1 MMAISRRTALLTG
14 GIVLFWAVMTV
25 LLVHREAHRR
35 PATDRDVPAALEAS
49 ESWLGLYLAGGPR
62 IGFVHLVRRPERR
75 QDRPGV
81 TLQATA
87 EMRAR
92 LFEVPA
98 RVRLAGT
105 LWRALEEPRAEIDA
119 RVSSEGHDVRLT
131 GRIENG
137 ELRAS
142 LRSGGEVVPV
152 RVPVAADLLAG
163 DPTLLELRLPDLAPG
178 EEATVRGLDPLTL
191 RPTVVR
197 VRREGDDT
205 VTLGGTPTPVR
216 RLAVEAGG
224 TRLTAWADRDGEIV
238 AAATPWGLE
247 LRRISRQEALTEGA
261 AAELAAAAAVVP
273 TGARPRRGARR
284 MVVRP
289 GGLEAGDA
297 LPADDTQVA
306 LPSGAIVI
314 AAPDPAALPGS
325 ARMSADDLAPFLAA
339 DPLVQSDHPRVRA
352 LAAEITGGERD
363 LWRRALAVHRWVE
376 RNIAKRPVL
385 GLPSALDV
393 LARREGDCNEH
404 TVLFAALARAAGVPT
419 RLAIGVVWSDEL
431 EGFAYHAWPE
441 VWVGRWVWIDP
452 TLGQPV
458 ADATHVK
465 LLSGGIES
473 WPRVLAY
480 LGRLRLEVLE
490 VE

>member
-14 GIVLFWAVMTV
+14 GIVLFWAVMTG
-25 LLVHREAHRR
+25 LLVHRELRRR
-35 PATDRDVPAALEAS
+35 PAADPAVPAALETS
-49 ESWLGLYLAGGPR
+49 ESWLGLYLGDGQR

-75 QDRPGV
+75 QERAGV
-81 TLQATA
+81 ALQATA
-87 EMRAR
+87 ELRAR
-92 LFEVPA
+92 LFEAPA
-98 RVRLAGT
+98 RVRLTGT
-105 LWRALEEPRAEIDA
+105 LWRALEQARGEIDA

-137 ELRAS
+137 ELRAM
-142 LRSGGEVVPV
+142 LRSGGEMVPV
-152 RVPVAADLLAG
+152 RVPVAADLLG
-163 DPTLLELRLPDLAPG
+163 TDPTLLELRLPDLAPG

-205 VTLGGTPTPVR
+205 IALAGTPTPVR

-224 TRLTAWADRDGEIV
+224 TRLTAWVDRDGEIV
-238 AAATPWGLE
+238 GAATPWGLE

-261 AAELAAAAAVVP
+261 AAELAAAVAVVP
-273 TGARPRRGARR
+273 SGARPRRGARR

-289 GGLEAGDA
+289 GGLDAGDA
-297 LPADDTQVA
+297 LPTDDTQVA
-306 LPSGAIVI
+306 LASGEIAIT
-314 AAPDPAALPGS
+314 APEPGGLPGRGR
-325 ARMSADDLAPFLAA
+325 AADAALAPFLAA
-339 DPLVQSDHPRVRA
+339 DPLVQSDHPRVRS
-352 LAAEITGGERD
+352 LAAEITGSERD
-363 LWRRALAVHRWVE
+363 PWRRALAVHRWVE
-376 RNIAKRPVL
+376 RNIHKRPVL

-419 RLAIGVVWSDEL
+419 SLAIGVVWSDEL

-441 VWVGRWVWIDP
+441 VWVGRWVWMDP

-473 WPRVLAY
+473 WPRVLAF
-480 LGRLRLEVLE
+480 LGRLQLEVVE

>member
-1 MMAISRRTALLTG
+1 M
-14 GIVLFWAVMTV
+14 LFWAVMTG
-25 LLVHREAHRR
+25 LLLHREAHRR
-35 PATDRDVPAALEAS
+35 PAADPSVPAALEAR
-49 ESWLGLYLAGGPR
+49 ESWLGLYLGDGQR

-75 QDRPGV
+75 QDRAGISI
-81 TLQATA
+81 QATA
-87 EMRAR
+87 EVRAR
-92 LFEVPA
+92 LFETAA
-98 RVRLAGT
+98 RVRMSGT
-105 LWRALEEPRAEIDA
+105 LWRALEEPRAEVDA

-131 GRIENG
+131 GRIEQG
-137 ELRAS
+137 ELRAT

-152 RVPVAADLLAG
+152 RVPIATDLLDS
-163 DPTLLELRLPDLAPG
+163 DPTLLELRLPDLAAG
-178 EEATVRGLDPLTL
+178 QETSMRGLDPLTL

-197 VRREGDDT
+197 VRGEGDE
-205 VTLGGTPTPVR
+205 VVALGGTPTPLR

-224 TRLTAWADRDGEIV
+224 TRLTVWADRDGDVV

-261 AAELAAAAAVVP
+261 AAELAAAVAVVP

-284 MVVRP
+284 LVVRP
-289 GGLEAGDA
+289 TGLEAGDA
-297 LPADDTQVA
+297 LPTDDTQVA
-306 LPSGAIVI
+306 LAAGTIAIT
-314 AAPDPAALPGS
+314 APEPAGLPVSDGP
-325 ARMSADDLAPFLAA
+325 AQGDLAPFLAA

-352 LAAEITGGERD
+352 VAAEITGRERD
-363 LWRRALAVHRWVE
+363 PWRRALAVHRWVE
-376 RNIAKRPVL
+376 AGVAKRPVL

-404 TVLFAALARAAGVPT
+404 TVLFAALARASAVPT

-441 VWVGRWVWIDP
+441 VWVGRWVWMDP
-452 TLGQPV
+452 TLGQEV

-465 LLSGGIES
+465 LASGGIES
-473 WPRVLAY
+473 WPRVLAF
-480 LGRLRLEVLE
+480 LGRLQLEVVE